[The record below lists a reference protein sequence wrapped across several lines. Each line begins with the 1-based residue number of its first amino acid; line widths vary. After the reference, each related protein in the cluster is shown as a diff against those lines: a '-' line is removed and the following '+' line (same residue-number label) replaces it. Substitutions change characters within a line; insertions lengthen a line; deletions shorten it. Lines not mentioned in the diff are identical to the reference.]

1 MKGDIKY
8 SSLAK
13 EPVSKSDI
21 YNKQARE
28 KNRGHEMGREG
39 GGRHRVIVAQVQ
51 SLKNT
56 AVEF

>member
-8 SSLAK
+8 SSLGK

-28 KNRGHEMGREG
+28 KIVAMKWGGEG
-39 GGRHRVIVAQVQ
+39 GHRVIVAQAQ

>member
-8 SSLAK
+8 SSLGK

-28 KNRGHEMGREG
+28 K
-39 GGRHRVIVAQVQ
+39 IVAM
-51 SLKNT
+51 KWGGKGAT
-56 AVEF
+56 E

>member
-39 GGRHRVIVAQVQ
+39 GGQRVIVAQVQ